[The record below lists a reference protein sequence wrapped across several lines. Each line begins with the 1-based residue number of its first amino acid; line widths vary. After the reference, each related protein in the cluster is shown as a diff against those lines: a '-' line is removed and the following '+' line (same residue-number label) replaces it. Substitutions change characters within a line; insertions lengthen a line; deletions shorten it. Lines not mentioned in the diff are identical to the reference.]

1 MPRAERKPVTETERT
16 AVLFSLPELWLL
28 HDFVRHEIPDAKSWR
43 YPPASEELNEEI
55 IMALESCET
64 HGIAEYA
71 LLLSRGDLMVI
82 DYFVRRDHKTPEG
95 ASGKQLLLKVFR
107 ARKALASDIPDH
119 EGDDLSY
126 MEVSHHGATDNDPGK
141 NAV

>member
-1 MPRAERKPVTETERT
+1 MRLAESKPPAEAERV
-16 AVLFSLPELWLL
+16 AVVFSLPELWLL

-55 IMALESCET
+55 TMAIESCET
-64 HGIAEYA
+64 HGLSEYT
-71 LLLSRGDLMVI
+71 LMLSRGDLMVI

-95 ASGKQLLLKVFR
+95 ASGKQVLLKVFR
-107 ARKALASDIPDH
+107 ARKALASEIPDH
-119 EGDDLSY
+119 DGDDLSY
-126 MEVSHHGATDNDPGK
+126 LEVSHHGAADNDTGK